1 MWFTLYSVA
10 GSSTLSGL
18 VCHNGLHSDTMPVLP
33 SDTGHTVLKLKGD
46 PLQCFLVKLMQLY
59 SFGTNQ
65 PKWALFPLFPWS
77 PFPSILLPGFSF
89 SGIPATIFCVF
100 LILVTNFHR
109 AVTPS

>member
-1 MWFTLYSVA
+1 MGGMTKVWFTLYSVA

-59 SFGTNQ
+59 SFSFGTNQ
-65 PKWALFPLFPWS
+65 TK
-77 PFPSILLPGFSF
+77 
-89 SGIPATIFCVF
+89 
-100 LILVTNFHR
+100 
-109 AVTPS
+109 